1 MDLSERQNSNKALR
15 LLKAQRQH
23 YSGAKLWWR
32 WDFILTVV
40 ITSMISILRA
50 ALPSIDLSDVAS
62 AWAAI
67 VTLLSICWISPTFRR
82 KQGEAAAI
90 QEEFDCEVLQIPF
103 SALTKKI
110 PTDKIVDLASKY
122 DRLKKPE
129 RDLVDW
135 YPRALGK
142 LPDEI
147 VTAACQRINS
157 RWDDRLRSRYTA
169 FLIILLV
176 AFALIVLGVGI
187 FLDKTI
193 PAILLS
199 TLLPLLP
206 GLVFLI
212 KQLRENSATVQRL
225 ADLAGHSQKRLDLL
239 MAGETPPCSSRD
251 VQNEIL
257 QHRKSVALIPDWF
270 FRRFREKEEQ
280 SMKAYAEH
288 LAEEFQSRH
297 QG

>member
-1 MDLSERQNSNKALR
+1 MDLSERQNSKKALR
-15 LLKAQRQH
+15 LLKAQRQL
-23 YSGAKLWWR
+23 YSEAKLWWR

-40 ITSMISILRA
+40 ITSIISILRV
-50 ALPSIDLSDVAS
+50 ALPSIDLSIVAGT
-62 AWAAI
+62 WAI
-67 VTLLSICWISPTFRR
+67 LITVLSICWISPTFRR

-90 QEEFDCEVLQIPF
+90 QEEIDCEFLQIPS
-103 SALTKKI
+103 SALTKKV

-129 RDLVDW
+129 GDLRDW
-135 YPRALGK
+135 YPQELGK

-147 VTAACQRINS
+147 VTAAGQRINS
-157 RWDDRLRSRYTA
+157 RWDERLRTRYTA
-169 FLIILLV
+169 FLVVLLV
-176 AFALIVLGVGI
+176 AFALVILGIGVL
-187 FLDKTI
+187 LDKTI

-225 ADLAGHSQKRLDLL
+225 AELAGHSQKRLDLL

-257 QHRKSVALIPDWF
+257 QHRRSVALIPDWF
-270 FRRFREKEEQ
+270 FQRFRENEEQ
-280 SMKAYAEH
+280 SMRAYAKH
-288 LAEEFQSRH
+288 LADEFQSRH
-297 QG
+297 GG